1 MLKNKNK
8 VTLSLILM
16 LIISLSILAFV
27 NSGAEDN
34 LNTEN
39 VHVSKVE
46 KVQPIVDHV
55 IYIENKRDFE
65 RKRTERKGRF

>member
-16 LIISLSILAFV
+16 LMISLSILAFV

-46 KVQPIVDHV
+46 KVQPKVDHV